1 MRFTAP
7 RPAFGTAPRVSFGLR
22 PADDGLPAPH
32 VDRGAPRRTA
42 QLAEAADALAVLPGP
57 GETVHALMTGR
68 YDLMHLLVCLIDRLG
83 TVEALRVA
91 TLSYNGRN
99 LAEMVRLLDSGA
111 VRRLTL
117 LCSAFFRDHNTELWE
132 ETLEEFRERGQR
144 AAAARSHAK
153 VVTFAFA
160 SGRRLTLEGSANLR
174 SNGNREQLL
183 LADGA
188 ELHDWHAHGWLDP
201 MVTAHEGE
209 QGDNAGAG

>member
-1 MRFTAP
+1 VIRFNAP
-7 RPAFGTAPRVSFGLR
+7 RPRFGRQ
-22 PADDGLPAPH
+22 PAAEDGPPEPH
-32 VDRGAPRRTA
+32 VGRAAARRTA
-42 QLAEAADALAVLPGP
+42 QLAEASAALAVLPGP
-57 GETVHALMTGR
+57 GEAVHALMTGR

-83 TVEALRVA
+83 AVDVMRIA

-111 VRRLTL
+111 VRRLNL
-117 LCSAFFRDHNTELWE
+117 LCSAFFRDHNGELWA
-132 ETLEEFRERGQR
+132 ETLEEFRDRGQR
-144 AAAARSHAK
+144 AAAAKSHAK

-188 ELHDWHAHGWLDP
+188 GLHDWHATWIDTL
-201 MVTAHEGE
+201 VTQHEGDG
-209 QGDNAGAG
+209 GDNPGTG